1 MIKVDKQI
9 NNLRGV
15 AQFVLFSTS
24 YLPLFL
30 LIIFKQLSENY
41 AYLNWGGITFGSF
54 AICLR
59 YFGLSILSALISII
73 GLIGYKW
80 TFQNLKK
87 VSVNGENVVIQKID
101 NKNSESIGYIATY
114 ILPFLFQSFN
124 SWYEIFA
131 FIFLMIIIYRIYIHS
146 NLILVN
152 PILSFKF
159 SLFEVEFIQQ
169 NGKIRNG
176 LIIIE
181 NQNVGEDDMI
191 KIYEIGFKLF
201 YDTKKQKRY
210 DTK

>member
-41 AYLNWGGITFGSF
+41 AYFNWGGITFGSF
-54 AICLR
+54 AICLHN
-59 YFGLSILSALISII
+59 FGLSILSALISII

-201 YDTKKQKRY
+201 YATKK
-210 DTK
+210 

>member
-1 MIKVDKQI
+1 MIKIDKQI

-41 AYLNWGGITFGSF
+41 TYLNWGGITFGSF
-54 AICLR
+54 DICLH
-59 YFGLSILSALISII
+59 YFGLSILSAFISII

-114 ILPFLFQSFN
+114 ILPFLFHSFN
-124 SWYEIFA
+124 NWYEIFA
-131 FIFLMIIIYRIYIHS
+131 FIFMMTIIYRIYIHS

-169 NGKIRNG
+169 NGIIRNG
-176 LIIIE
+176 LIIFE
-181 NQNVGEDDMI
+181 NQNVSEDDMI

-201 YDTKKQKRY
+201 YATKK
-210 DTK
+210 

>member
-201 YDTKKQKRY
+201 YATKK
-210 DTK
+210 

>member
-1 MIKVDKQI
+1 VIKVDKQI

-201 YDTKKQKRY
+201 YATKKQKRY

>member
-1 MIKVDKQI
+1 MIKIDKQI

-41 AYLNWGGITFGSF
+41 TYLNWGGITFGSF
-54 AICLR
+54 AICLH

-124 SWYEIFA
+124 NWYEIFA
-131 FIFLMIIIYRIYIHS
+131 FIFLMTIIYRIYIHS

-181 NQNVGEDDMI
+181 NQNVSEDDMI

-201 YDTKKQKRY
+201 YATKK
-210 DTK
+210 

>member
-1 MIKVDKQI
+1 
-9 NNLRGV
+9 
-15 AQFVLFSTS
+15 
-24 YLPLFL
+24 
-30 LIIFKQLSENY
+30 
-41 AYLNWGGITFGSF
+41 
-54 AICLR
+54 
-59 YFGLSILSALISII
+59 
-73 GLIGYKW
+73 
-80 TFQNLKK
+80 
-87 VSVNGENVVIQKID
+87 
-101 NKNSESIGYIATY
+101 
-114 ILPFLFQSFN
+114 
-124 SWYEIFA
+124 
-131 FIFLMIIIYRIYIHS
+131 MIIIYRIYIHS

-201 YDTKKQKRY
+201 YATKKQKRY

>member
-1 MIKVDKQI
+1 M
-9 NNLRGV
+9 
-15 AQFVLFSTS
+15 
-24 YLPLFL
+24 
-30 LIIFKQLSENY
+30 
-41 AYLNWGGITFGSF
+41 
-54 AICLR
+54 
-59 YFGLSILSALISII
+59 
-73 GLIGYKW
+73 
-80 TFQNLKK
+80 KK

-124 SWYEIFA
+124 NWYEIFA
-131 FIFLMIIIYRIYIHS
+131 FIFLMTIIYRIYIHS

-181 NQNVGEDDMI
+181 NQNVSEDDMI

-201 YDTKKQKRY
+201 YATKK
-210 DTK
+210 

>member
-201 YDTKKQKRY
+201 YATKKQKRY